1 MTANQIKR
9 AVWKKG
15 DTFRAIADR
24 LGINEAVVSS
34 VVSGAGVSWR
44 VRDAIAEV
52 LGVPV
57 ESLWPGERRKVGR
70 PRKTA
75 TTI

>member
-1 MTANQIKR
+1 MTPNEIKR
-9 AVWKKG
+9 AVWAKG
-15 DTFRAIADR
+15 DTFRAIAAR

-44 VRDAIAEV
+44 VRDAIGQV
-52 LGVPV
+52 IGVPA
-57 ESLWPGERRKVGR
+57 EAIWPGERRKVGR

-75 TTI
+75 PAI